1 MKKTLTI
8 LLCGVL
14 TLTLTACGDKS
25 TSVVKAPTASSSAN
39 ETPYKA
45 PSASKGG
52 TTIIEDR
59 TDSDTASKPSGTTDT
74 TGTTSNAADDYEV
87 EEDLGGVNILRYRGE
102 GGKVSIPSVI
112 GGEKVIQI
120 GEHAFRGSAV
130 TNVTIPATVREIETH
145 AFTGCDSLEFL
156 TIAEGVEVIDGYAF
170 SECPKLSLVSLP
182 DSIKEINSG
191 AFRNCP
197 NLMLT
202 YKGQTYT
209 AANVED
215 LYFIF

>member
-1 MKKTLTI
+1 MKKLLMI

-14 TLTLTACGDKS
+14 TLSVTACGVNS
-25 TSVVKAPTASSSAN
+25 TTAKAPAASSSSG

-45 PSASKGG
+45 PSASKDG
-52 TTIIEDR
+52 TTIIGDD
-59 TDSDTASKPSGTTDT
+59 TNANTASKPSDT
-74 TGTTSNAADDYEV
+74 TASSDTADDYEL
-87 EEDLGGVNILRYRGE
+87 EEDLGGVNILRYLGK

-112 GGEKVIQI
+112 DGKKVIQI

-145 AFTGCDSLEFL
+145 AFTGCDSLEIL

-170 SECPKLSLVSLP
+170 SECPKLSLVTLP
-182 DSIKEINSG
+182 DSIKEINPG

-209 AANVED
+209 AVNEED